1 MEDLTLR
8 RIRPED
14 GELLRELRLRSL
26 LDAPNAFGQSVSE
39 ASMRGEADWQQQAR
53 QASSGDRRA
62 WYVAEGTLGAAGLV
76 QGRRRPPRDLLVFSM
91 WVDPQVRRAGV
102 GRRLI
107 ETVEAWGIEWG
118 AARTVL
124 WVFGS
129 NEPAIRFY
137 RSLGFEVQADGE
149 DAEAG
154 RNFGALAMA
163 RPVVGGLSR
172 PVSAQG

>member
-1 MEDLTLR
+1 MDEVTLR
-8 RIRPED
+8 RIGPDD
-14 GELLRELRLRSL
+14 GELLRDLRLRSL
-26 LDAPNAFGQSVSE
+26 ADAPGAFGQSVSE

-53 QASSGDRRA
+53 QASAGDRRA
-62 WYVAEGTLGAAGLV
+62 WYLAETDGRATGLV
-76 QGRRRPPRDLLVFSM
+76 QGRRRPPDDLLVFSM

-107 ETVEAWGIEWG
+107 ETVEAWGREWG
-118 AARTVL
+118 ATRTVL

-137 RSLGFEVQADGE
+137 RSLGFEVLGDGE
-149 DAEAG
+149 DADSG

-163 RPVVGGLSR
+163 RSIAR
-172 PVSAQG
+172 R